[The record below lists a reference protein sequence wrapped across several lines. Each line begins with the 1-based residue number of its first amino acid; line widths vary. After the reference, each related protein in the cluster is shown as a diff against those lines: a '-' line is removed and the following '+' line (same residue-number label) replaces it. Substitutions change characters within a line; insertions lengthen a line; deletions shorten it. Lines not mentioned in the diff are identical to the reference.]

1 MRSTVTKNR
10 KFTPAF
16 SLIELMIVILILSL
30 LAAVVLPNLTG
41 RGEQARQ
48 DLTCVQI
55 KSVAQALRMFNV
67 DKGHYPTTEQG
78 LEHLA
83 AEGYFEDGRAPKDPW
98 GNAYIYILNNGQ
110 FEIISF
116 GPDQKEGGEDDILYS
131 TCQ

>member
-1 MRSTVTKNR
+1 
-10 KFTPAF
+10 
-16 SLIELMIVILILSL
+16 MIVILILSL

-41 RGEQARQ
+41 RGEQARK

-55 KSVAQALRMFNV
+55 KSIAQALRMFNV
-67 DKGHYPTTEQG
+67 DKGYYPSTEQG

-83 AEGYFEDGRAPKDPW
+83 AEGYFEDGKVPKDPW
-98 GNAYIYILNNGQ
+98 GNDYIYILNDGQ